1 MTKNV
6 IFEWARFNCQVQH
19 KDEWAEQ
26 CFAVL
31 YNLAESCE
39 YGNKKSNYR
48 LPSG

>member
-6 IFEWARFNCQVQH
+6 IFEWARFNRQVQH

-31 YNLAESCE
+31 YNLVNM
-39 YGNKKSNYR
+39 GTRNQN
-48 LPSG
+48 